1 MLTQCGSCRLRNAN
15 TASDGYFLF
24 SIFVTKLPD
33 DRGLNV
39 GPVII
44 LMRRPII
51 VLALMNGMGRTRFT
65 CSKNIRDDSEVR
77 LNLGL

>member
-1 MLTQCGSCRLRNAN
+1 MVPADSATPILLPMAIS
-15 TASDGYFLF
+15 SF